1 MKISDLVIVF
11 GTKTG
16 MAKAVRKLTPQII
29 SNWGKGSVPDAWEK
43 PLRKAVIKRKDKI
56 DKSFEELI
64 K

>member
-1 MKISDLVIVF
+1 MKISDLVIIF

-29 SNWGKGSVPDAWEK
+29 SNWGKGSVPGSWEK
-43 PLRKAVIKRKDKI
+43 PLKTAVIKQKTKFDEACK
-56 DKSFEELI
+56 KVM